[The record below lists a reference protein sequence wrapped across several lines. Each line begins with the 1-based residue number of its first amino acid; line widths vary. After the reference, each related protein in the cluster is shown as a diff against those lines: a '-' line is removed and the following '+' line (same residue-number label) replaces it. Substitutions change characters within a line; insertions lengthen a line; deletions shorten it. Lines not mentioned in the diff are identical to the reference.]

1 MLEKKYYSNTNFCLI
16 QELFLIHSSNILSL
30 KKSMGKTIYLHGC
43 TYIYICAC
51 ACAYVCFFIVMIKIE
66 IKKIIPSSCRI
77 VEYYFIYSRNKMCVF
92 IVIHFD
98 TNKYPYILLCDEKS
112 PRSVHLSRHGSSVSV
127 SATLVP
133 YSLRG
138 RRPVVSGIPS
148 EYIHIYIHVYMHTYD
163 VYARVS
169 YVRIHVCVCVYVSL
183 SFSISLSI

>member
-1 MLEKKYYSNTNFCLI
+1 
-16 QELFLIHSSNILSL
+16 
-30 KKSMGKTIYLHGC
+30 
-43 TYIYICAC
+43 
-51 ACAYVCFFIVMIKIE
+51 
-66 IKKIIPSSCRI
+66 
-77 VEYYFIYSRNKMCVF
+77 MCVF

-169 YVRIHVCVCVYVSL
+169 YVRIHVCVCVCLRIPLLLHLSL
-183 SFSISLSI
+183 DLMPVARARAFEHDASCLLCEGRSVCSPRSPRKDNRPSTVLSDSKSRREL